1 MIYIHGKNF
10 SQSPRFLARHRRCI
24 IPGHSAVASDHAA
37 NLQKTP
43 NKSSYRGIRPPV
55 HLIMKMNLHKSE
67 TPAK

>member
-1 MIYIHGKNF
+1 MHLVPKRN
-10 SQSPRFLARHRRCI
+10 SQSPISVARHRRCI